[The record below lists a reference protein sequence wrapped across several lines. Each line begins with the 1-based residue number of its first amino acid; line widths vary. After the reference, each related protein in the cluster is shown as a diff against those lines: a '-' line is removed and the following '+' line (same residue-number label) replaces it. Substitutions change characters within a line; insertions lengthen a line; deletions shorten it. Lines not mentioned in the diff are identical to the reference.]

1 MKSTRCTIKS
11 RTESEY
17 APARSVFRTFPEK
30 ATTPCPPRFRFLF
43 SPRKAALLLLRE
55 KHPEHPF
62 RRARTVVFAGRSC
75 RRYGDLPHCACSTDD
90 CGKPVRITGKTMWK
104 SFLLR
109 KTFPA
114 VENRDVFHRDFKPF
128 STGRG
133 KPQSKSTAGG
143 KTVLHTFDSPYCYYY
158 CFPLFFSVLFSSAH
172 SAADV

>member
-1 MKSTRCTIKS
+1 MKRS
-11 RTESEY
+11 
-17 APARSVFRTFPEK
+17 PARSVFRTFPEK

-43 SPRKAALLLLRE
+43 SPRKAAGLLRRDGAQNT
-55 KHPEHPF
+55 PLLPVGTAF
-62 RRARTVVFAGRSC
+62 LLGRHCCDS
-75 RRYGDLPHCACSTDD
+75 GDLPHCACSTDD